1 MLDNHLLTIPIHD
14 LASNQIFLD
23 SVYGL
28 KRLKKIGL
36 HYNFSLQNILARY
49 SSLQMI
55 PQSGMV
61 SIILS
66 PLLIILHSSIKEIL
80 PYDVQRF
87 DVAKISF
94 GKMFDNYGKGNLP
107 S

>member
-1 MLDNHLLTIPIHD
+1 MI
-14 LASNQIFLD
+14 
-23 SVYGL
+23 
-28 KRLKKIGL
+28 
-36 HYNFSLQNILARY
+36 FSLQNRLVRY

-66 PLLIILHSSIKEIL
+66 PLLIILYSSVKEIL
-80 PYDVQRF
+80 SYDVQHF
-87 DVAKISF
+87 DVEKISF

>member
-1 MLDNHLLTIPIHD
+1 LTIPTHD

-28 KRLKKIGL
+28 KGLKKIGL
-36 HYNFSLQNILARY
+36 HYHFSLQNILVRY
-49 SSLQMI
+49 SSVQMI

-80 PYDVQRF
+80 ACDVLRF
-87 DVAKISF
+87 EVEKISF

-107 S
+107 SELGRR

>member
-1 MLDNHLLTIPIHD
+1 
-14 LASNQIFLD
+14 
-23 SVYGL
+23 V
-28 KRLKKIGL
+28 
-36 HYNFSLQNILARY
+36 RY

-66 PLLIILHSSIKEIL
+66 PLLIILYSSVKEIL
-80 PYDVQRF
+80 SYDVQHF
-87 DVAKISF
+87 DVEKISF